1 MKSWIRI
8 HDIRT
13 LDNYSLQEK
22 MLQEELE
29 AFYGRDIIL
38 ADRYRYYKYSSSW
51 RKIFIILLKILS
63 RALQIFVKFLKQLYN
78 FCC

>member
-38 ADRYRYYKYSSSW
+38 ADRYRYLKETVA
-51 RKIFIILLKILS
+51 REKLLNWGLGKMDWTLTID
-63 RALQIFVKFLKQLYN
+63 RTWFLH
-78 FCC
+78 FTD